1 MHACMI
7 VDATCCLSVLGTH
20 TAWVCFVLSDQLLL
34 SRRIETIDET
44 IDKTVD
50 PSNVINHHADGD
62 IAIAEVSALS
72 TAFSTGSVA
81 SGALDALSST
91 AFSSSSTPCVLG

>member
-34 SRRIETIDET
+34 SRRIET